1 MKSSAVYL
9 GIAISLWSCG
19 ISAQDPVKAFPKN
32 YSLVLDNKA
41 VAVIRVHYGPHE
53 KVGVHDHS
61 NYPTIYVY
69 LSDSGPVRFQHY
81 EEKPF
86 TLDRP
91 PAVKGSFRVSP
102 GRPERHTVENLGD
115 IPTDFLRVELKQVPL
130 KLMSPFRGHAPA
142 SLSQDL
148 SNVEF
153 KDGYVQI
160 QRIICVE
167 PEACPVK
174 ASAAPSLIVAL
185 TPLQLTE
192 GSKSAEKLEDGAV
205 RWIPTRPRTF
215 CGLLSL
221 RRRNNGQAILDC
233 LKCAR
238 R

>member
-1 MKSSAVYL
+1 MMTRRVLYL
-9 GIAISLWSCG
+9 GVAVSFWCSG
-19 ISAQDPVKAFPKN
+19 IFAQDPVKAFPAS
-32 YSLVLDNKA
+32 YSLVLENKA

-91 PAVKGSFRVSP
+91 PAVKGAFRVSP

-130 KLMSPFRGHAPA
+130 KLMSPFRGPAPA

-148 SNVEF
+148 SDVEF

-160 QRIICVE
+160 QRVVCLE

-174 ASAAPSLIVAL
+174 VSAAPSLIVAF
-185 TPLQLTE
+185 TPVQLTE
-192 GSKSAEKLEDGAV
+192 GSQSAEKLEAGAV
-205 RWIPTRPRTF
+205 RWLAASEAATIKPDSDAPAHI
-215 CGLLSL
+215 L
-221 RRRNNGQAILDC
+221 RIVVPAA
-233 LKCAR
+233 KK
-238 R
+238 